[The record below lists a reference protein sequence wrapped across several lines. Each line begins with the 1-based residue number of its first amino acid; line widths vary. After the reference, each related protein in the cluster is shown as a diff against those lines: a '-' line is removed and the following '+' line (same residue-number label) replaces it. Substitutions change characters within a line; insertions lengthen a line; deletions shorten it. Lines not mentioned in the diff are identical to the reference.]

1 MEGFNSSHIIIIFNK
16 LFCLLLK
23 ATNHANCQSNT
34 TSLPGVIL
42 SPYFDPCILFVFII
56 FYPLSVHN
64 LKINYKMTK
73 SRPHQLYK
81 IDTAFQTTSTPPGAF
96 LSPHACW
103 PQPPSPA
110 PSSDPSSGIPCQSV
124 CFKVAIP
131 TPSIL
136 VLFFPHC
143 TTMSPILFLIHMQT

>member
-1 MEGFNSSHIIIIFNK
+1 MFSTMEGFNSSHIIIIFNK

-23 ATNHANCQSNT
+23 ASTHADCQSNT
-34 TSLPGVIL
+34 TSLPGGIL
-42 SPYFDPCILFVFII
+42 SPYFDPCIIFVFII

-81 IDTAFQTTSTPPGAF
+81 IDTPFQTTSTPPGAF
-96 LSPHACW
+96 LSPPACW

-110 PSSDPSSGIPCQSV
+110 PSSDPSSGIRCQSV
-124 CFKVAIP
+124 CFKVVILS
-131 TPSIL
+131 PSIV
-136 VLFFPHC
+136 VLFLPSLHHHLPH
-143 TTMSPILFLIHMQT
+143 PFLH